1 MRLVALL
8 TIAFTA
14 VSFAQSS
21 CQTRNDCSGDQVCAG
36 TFSFLPT
43 PSTCSLPWPAPQIFQ
58 IFSSH
63 TTNMLLRPAC
73 PAQESLEM
81 FCVEPTDSICAGKGN
96 CEGGGACDVCGNLG
110 DFFESLHLARGVNYN
125 GCWVARKGG
134 HRELPGSRKHLCCC
148 LFLVIG
154 DLLSV

>member
-1 MRLVALL
+1 MPLLFINQAATIIHPASTTSNMRLVVLL

-21 CQTRNDCSGDQVCAG
+21 CQTRNDCPGDQVCAG

-43 PSTCSLPWPAPQIFQ
+43 LNTCSLPWPALQIFQ

-81 FCVEPTDSICAGKGN
+81 FCVEPTNSICAGKGN
-96 CEGGGACDVCGNLG
+96 CESGGSCDVCGAPG
-110 DFFESLHLARGVNYN
+110 DFSRLTP
-125 GCWVARKGG
+125 CSQS
-134 HRELPGSRKHLCCC
+134 EL
-148 LFLVIG
+148 
-154 DLLSV
+154 